1 MTNQE
6 TQLELDFGMLTVAQQ
21 ERVDSFIKN
30 QKEQTLNNIKNSNT
44 IETLLNEG
52 GFIKGVDYENTIKT
66 KIVTGEKEFGYG
78 SDTFKADVTYE
89 MVEGNVYILYKKYDS
104 RENKIVTQRG
114 YVSRNSDK
122 LECSYITSQYRA
134 YKPKS
139 LYEKLLENNSNAQ
152 NEYDSANRE
161 KAVINYTVEKY
172 KTLFPKAEVT
182 VGRDYYKNYRSN
194 YIEFPIVMVKFEKGS
209 YVSFRLGYENDKETV
224 YKKYDAVEAQ
234 LSAIELLNIFN
245 QQ

>member
-21 ERVDSFIKN
+21 ERVDSFIQN
-30 QKEQTLNNIKNSNT
+30 QKNIIQNNIKNSNA

-66 KIVTGEKEFGYG
+66 KIVTEVKEFYCDGN
-78 SDTFKADVTYE
+78 FKTDITYE
-89 MVEGNVYILYKKYDS
+89 TVEGSISILYKKYDP

-114 YVSRNSDK
+114 YISKNSDK
-122 LECSYITSQYRA
+122 LECSCITSQYRA

-139 LYEKLLENNSNAQ
+139 LYEKLVESNSKAQ
-152 NEYDSANRE
+152 NEFDSDNRE
-161 KAVINYTVEKY
+161 RLIVKYTVNKY
-172 KTLFPKAEVT
+172 KNLFPKAEVT

-194 YIEFPIVMVKFEKGS
+194 YIEFPIVMVKFESGS
-209 YVSFRLGYENDKETV
+209 YISFRMGYIIDEEVV
-224 YKKYDAVEAQ
+224 YKKHDAVASQ

>member
-1 MTNQE
+1 MENQE
-6 TQLELDFGMLTVAQQ
+6 QQLVLDFGMLTVAQQ
-21 ERVDSFIKN
+21 ERVDLFIKN
-30 QKEQTLNNIKNSNT
+30 QKEQVSNNIKNSNT

-66 KIVTGEKEFGYG
+66 KIVTEEKVFGYLTDG
-78 SDTFKADVTYE
+78 FKTIVTYE
-89 MVEGNVYILYKKYDS
+89 AVEGNVSILYKKYDS
-104 RENKIVTQRG
+104 RENKIVTQRS
-114 YVSRNSDK
+114 YVGKSSDK
-122 LECSYITSQYRA
+122 LECSSITPQYRA

-194 YIEFPIVMVKFEKGS
+194 YIEFPIVIVKFEKGS
-209 YVSFRLGYENDKETV
+209 YISFRLGYENDKETV

>member
-21 ERVDSFIKN
+21 ERVDLFIKN
-30 QKEQTLNNIKNSNT
+30 QKEQVSNNIKNSNT

-66 KIVTGEKEFGYG
+66 KIVTEEKVFGYLT
-78 SDTFKADVTYE
+78 DAFKADVTYE
-89 MVEGNVYILYKKYDS
+89 MVDGNVSILYKKYDS
-104 RENKIVTQRG
+104 RENKIVTQRC

-122 LECSYITSQYRA
+122 LECSSITPQYRA

-152 NEYDSANRE
+152 NEFDSANRE
-161 KAVINYTVEKY
+161 KLIIKYTVEKY
-172 KTLFPKAEVT
+172 KNLFPKAEIT

-194 YIEFPIVMVKFEKGS
+194 YIEFPIVMVKFESGS
-209 YVSFRLGYENDKETV
+209 YISFRIGFQNDEEVV
-224 YKKYDAVEAQ
+224 YKKHDAVASQ

>member
-6 TQLELDFGMLTVAQQ
+6 TQLELDFGMLTVVQQ
-21 ERVDSFIKN
+21 ERVDLFLQN
-30 QKEQTLNNIKNSNT
+30 QKEQVLNNVKNSNI

-52 GFIKGVDYENTIKT
+52 GFIKGVDYENTVKI
-66 KIVTGEKEFGYG
+66 KIVTEEKEIYYDGG
-78 SDTFKADVTYE
+78 FKTILTYE
-89 MVEGNVYILYKKYDS
+89 KVEGSVSILYKKYDS
-104 RENKIVTQRG
+104 RENKIVTQKS
-114 YVSRNSDK
+114 YVGRESDK
-122 LECSYITSQYRA
+122 LQCSSITPQYRA

-139 LYEKLLENNSNAQ
+139 LYEKLLENNSKAQ

-172 KTLFPKAEVT
+172 KTLFPKAEIT

-194 YIEFPIVMVKFEKGS
+194 YIEFPIVMVKFESGS
-209 YVSFRLGYENDKETV
+209 YISFRMGFKIDEEVV
-224 YKKYDAVEAQ
+224 YKKHDAVASQ

>member
-21 ERVDSFIKN
+21 ERVDSFIQN
-30 QKEQTLNNIKNSNT
+30 QKNIIQNNIKNSNA

-66 KIVTGEKEFGYG
+66 KVVTEEKEFYCDGN
-78 SDTFKADVTYE
+78 FKTDITYE
-89 MVEGNVYILYKKYDS
+89 TVEGSISILYKKYDP

-114 YVSRNSDK
+114 YISKNSDK
-122 LECSYITSQYRA
+122 LECSCITSQYRA

-139 LYEKLLENNSNAQ
+139 LYEKLVESNSKAQ
-152 NEYDSANRE
+152 NEFDSDNRE
-161 KAVINYTVEKY
+161 RLIVKYTVNKY
-172 KTLFPKAEVT
+172 KNLFPKAEVT

-194 YIEFPIVMVKFEKGS
+194 YIEFPIVMVKFESGS
-209 YVSFRLGYENDKETV
+209 YISFRMGYIIDEEVV
-224 YKKYDAVEAQ
+224 YKKHDAVASQ

>member
-21 ERVDSFIKN
+21 ERVDSFIQN
-30 QKEQTLNNIKNSNT
+30 QKNLIQNNIKNSNA

-66 KIVTGEKEFGYG
+66 KVVTEEKEFYCDG
-78 SDTFKADVTYE
+78 SFKTDITYE
-89 MVEGNVYILYKKYDS
+89 TVEGSISILYKKYDP

-114 YVSRNSDK
+114 YISKNSDK
-122 LECSYITSQYRA
+122 LECSCITSQYRA

-139 LYEKLLENNSNAQ
+139 LYEKLLESNSKAQ
-152 NEYDSANRE
+152 NEFDSDNRE
-161 KAVINYTVEKY
+161 RLVVKYTVNKY
-172 KTLFPKAEVT
+172 KNLFPKAEVT
-182 VGRDYYKNYRSN
+182 VGKDYYKNYRSN
-194 YIEFPIVMVKFEKGS
+194 YIEFPIVMVKFESGS
-209 YVSFRLGYENDKETV
+209 YISFRMGYEIDNETV
-224 YKKYDAVEAQ
+224 YKKYDAVASQ
-234 LSAIELLNIFN
+234 LNAIELLNIFN

>member
-6 TQLELDFGMLTVAQQ
+6 TQLELDFGMLTVVQQ
-21 ERVDSFIKN
+21 ERVNSFIKSK
-30 QKEQTLNNIKNSNT
+30 KEFTFNFIKNSND

-52 GFIKGVDYENTIKT
+52 GFIKGIDFENTIKT
-66 KIVTGEKEFGYG
+66 KIITDEVEFGYKT
-78 SDTFKADVTYE
+78 DAFKTTATYE
-89 MVEGNVYILYKKYDS
+89 TVDGNVSILYKKYDS
-104 RENKIVTQRG
+104 RENKIVTQRC

-122 LECSYITSQYRA
+122 LGCSSITPQYRA

-139 LYEKLLENNSNAQ
+139 LYEKLLENNSDAQ

-182 VGRDYYKNYRSN
+182 VGKDYYKNYKSN
-194 YIEFPIVMVKFEKGS
+194 YIDFPIVTVKFEKGS
-209 YVSFRLGYENDKETV
+209 YISFRLGYENDKETI

>member
-21 ERVDSFIKN
+21 ERVDSFIKD
-30 QKEQTLNNIKNSNT
+30 KKFSNRNVIT
-44 IETLLNEG
+44 TSNAIEMLLNEG

-66 KIVTGEKEFGYG
+66 KIVTEEKEFY
-78 SDTFKADVTYE
+78 SDKNFKTIVTYE
-89 MVEGNVYILYKKYDS
+89 AVEGNVSILYKKYDS
-104 RENKIVTQRG
+104 RENKIVTQRS
-114 YVSRNSDK
+114 YVGKSSDK
-122 LECSYITSQYRA
+122 LECSSITPQYRA

-161 KAVINYTVEKY
+161 KAVINYTVKKY

-209 YVSFRLGYENDKETV
+209 YISFRLGYENDKETV

>member
-6 TQLELDFGMLTVAQQ
+6 TQLELDLGMLTVAQQ
-21 ERVDSFIKN
+21 ERVDSFIQN
-30 QKEQTLNNIKNSNT
+30 QKNLIQNKIKNSNA
-44 IETLLNEG
+44 IETLLNDG

-78 SDTFKADVTYE
+78 KDVFKIDITYE
-89 MVEGNVYILYKKYDS
+89 TVDGNISILYKKYDS
-104 RENKIVTQRG
+104 RENKIVTQKSH
-114 YVSRNSDK
+114 VDKESDK
-122 LECSYITSQYRA
+122 LQCSSITPQYRA

-172 KTLFPKAEVT
+172 KILFPKAEIT
-182 VGRDYYKNYRSN
+182 VGRDYYKNYKSN
-194 YIEFPIVMVKFEKGS
+194 YIEFPIVIVKFESGS
-209 YVSFRLGYENDKETV
+209 YISFKLGYENDKEFIH
-224 YKKYDAVEAQ
+224 KKHDAVASQ
-234 LSAIELLNIFN
+234 LNAIELLNIFN

>member
-6 TQLELDFGMLTVAQQ
+6 TQLELDFGMLTVVQQ
-21 ERVDSFIKN
+21 ERVDLFLQN
-30 QKEQTLNNIKNSNT
+30 QKEQVLNNVKNSNI

-52 GFIKGVDYENTIKT
+52 GFIKGVDYENTVKT
-66 KIVTGEKEFGYG
+66 KIVTEEKEIYYDGG
-78 SDTFKADVTYE
+78 FKTILTYE
-89 MVEGNVYILYKKYDS
+89 KVEGSVSILYKKYDS
-104 RENKIVTQRG
+104 RENKIVTQKS
-114 YVSRNSDK
+114 YVGRESDK
-122 LECSYITSQYRA
+122 LQCSSITPQYRA

-139 LYEKLLENNSNAQ
+139 LFEKLLENNSNAQ

-172 KTLFPKAEVT
+172 KTLFPKAEIT

-194 YIEFPIVMVKFEKGS
+194 YIEFPIVMVKFESGS
-209 YVSFRLGYENDKETV
+209 YISFRMGFKIDEEVV
-224 YKKYDAVEAQ
+224 YKKHDAVASQ

>member
-21 ERVDSFIKN
+21 ERVDSFIKSK
-30 QKEQTLNNIKNSNT
+30 KELVFNSVKNSNA

-52 GFIKGVDYENTIKT
+52 GFIKGIDYENTIKT
-66 KIVTGEKEFGYG
+66 KIVTEVKEFYYDGN
-78 SDTFKADVTYE
+78 FKTDITYE
-89 MVEGNVYILYKKYDS
+89 TVDGNISILYKKYDS
-104 RENKIVTQRG
+104 RENKIVTQKS
-114 YVSRNSDK
+114 YVGKESNK
-122 LECSYITSQYRA
+122 LQCSSITPQYRA

-139 LYEKLLENNSNAQ
+139 LYEKLLENNSDAQ
-152 NEYDSANRE
+152 NEFDSANRE
-161 KAVINYTVEKY
+161 KLIIKYTVEKY
-172 KTLFPKAEVT
+172 KNLFPKAEIT

-194 YIEFPIVMVKFEKGS
+194 YIEFPIVMVKFESGS
-209 YVSFRLGYENDKETV
+209 YISFRIGFQNDEEVV
-224 YKKYDAVEAQ
+224 YKKHDAVASQ

>member
-30 QKEQTLNNIKNSNT
+30 QKEQTLNNIKNSNI

-52 GFIKGVDYENTIKT
+52 GFIKGVDYENTTKI

-78 SDTFKADVTYE
+78 SDTFKADITYE
-89 MVEGNVYILYKKYDS
+89 MVDGNVYILYKKFDS

-114 YVSRNSDK
+114 YVSKSSDK
-122 LECSYITSQYRA
+122 LECSYITPQYRA
-134 YKPKS
+134 YKSKS
-139 LYEKLLENNSNAQ
+139 LYEKLLENNSKAQ

-161 KAVINYTVEKY
+161 KSVINYTVEKY

-182 VGRDYYKNYRSN
+182 VGRDYYKNYKSN
-194 YIEFPIVMVKFEKGS
+194 YIEFPIVTVKFEKGS
-209 YVSFRLGYENDKETV
+209 YISFRLGYENDKETV
-224 YKKYDAVEAQ
+224 HKKYDAVGAQ

>member
-21 ERVDSFIKN
+21 ERVDSFIQN
-30 QKEQTLNNIKNSNT
+30 QKNLIQNNIKNSNA

-52 GFIKGVDYENTIKT
+52 GFIKGVDYENTVKT
-66 KIVTGEKEFGYG
+66 KIVTEEKEFYYDG
-78 SDTFKADVTYE
+78 SFKTIVTYE
-89 MVEGNVYILYKKYDS
+89 KVEGNISILYKKYDS

-114 YVSRNSDK
+114 YVSKNSDK
-122 LECSYITSQYRA
+122 LECSYITPQYRA

-139 LYEKLLENNSNAQ
+139 LYEKLLENNSKAQ
-152 NEYDSANRE
+152 NEYDSTNRE

-182 VGRDYYKNYRSN
+182 VGRDYYKNYKSN
-194 YIEFPIVMVKFEKGS
+194 YIEFSIVTVKFEKGS
-209 YVSFRLGYENDKETV
+209 YISFRLGYENDKETV
-224 YKKYDAVEAQ
+224 HKKYDAVEAQ

>member
-21 ERVDSFIKN
+21 ERVDSFIQN
-30 QKEQTLNNIKNSNT
+30 QKNIIQNNIKNSNA

-66 KIVTGEKEFGYG
+66 KIVTEVKEFYCDGN
-78 SDTFKADVTYE
+78 FKTDITYE
-89 MVEGNVYILYKKYDS
+89 TVDGNISILYKKYDS
-104 RENKIVTQRG
+104 RENKIVTQKS
-114 YVSRNSDK
+114 YVSKELNK
-122 LECSYITSQYRA
+122 LQCSSITSQYRA

-161 KAVINYTVEKY
+161 RLVVKYTVNKY
-172 KTLFPKAEVT
+172 KNLFPKAEIT
-182 VGRDYYKNYRSN
+182 LGKDYYRDYRNSYK
-194 YIEFPIVMVKFEKGS
+194 EFPIVMVKFESGS
-209 YVSFRLGYENDKETV
+209 YISFRLGYENDKETIH
-224 YKKYDAVEAQ
+224 KKHDAIASQ

>member
-6 TQLELDFGMLTVAQQ
+6 TQLELDFGMLTFAQQ
-21 ERVDSFIKN
+21 ERVDSFIKSK
-30 QKEQTLNNIKNSNT
+30 KESLLNTVKNSNV

-52 GFIKGVDYENTIKT
+52 GFIKGIDFENTVET
-66 KIVTGEKEFGYG
+66 KIITEEREFGYR
-78 SDTFKADVTYE
+78 DDLFKTIVTYE
-89 MVEGNVYILYKKYDS
+89 AVEGNIYILYKKYDS

-122 LECSYITSQYRA
+122 LECSYITPQYRA

-139 LYEKLLENNSNAQ
+139 LYEKLLENNSKAQ

-172 KTLFPKAEVT
+172 KTLFPKAEIT
-182 VGRDYYKNYRSN
+182 VGKDYYKNYKSN
-194 YIEFPIVMVKFEKGS
+194 YIDFPIVMVKFEKGS
-209 YVSFRLGYENDKETV
+209 YISFRLGYENDKETIH
-224 YKKYDAVEAQ
+224 KKYDVVESQ

>member
-30 QKEQTLNNIKNSNT
+30 QKEQTSNNIKNSNI

-52 GFIKGVDYENTIKT
+52 GFIKGVDYENTTKI

-78 SDTFKADVTYE
+78 SDTFKADITYE
-89 MVEGNVYILYKKYDS
+89 MIEGNIYILYKKFDS

-114 YVSRNSDK
+114 YVSKNSDR

-139 LYEKLLENNSNAQ
+139 LYEKLLENNSKAQ

-182 VGRDYYKNYRSN
+182 VGTDYYKNYKSN
-194 YIEFPIVMVKFEKGS
+194 YIEFSIVTVKFEKGS
-209 YVSFRLGYENDKETV
+209 YISFRLGYENDKETV
-224 YKKYDAVEAQ
+224 HKKYDAVEAQ

>member
-6 TQLELDFGMLTVAQQ
+6 TQLELDFGMLTVVQQ

-30 QKEQTLNNIKNSNT
+30 QKEQTSNNIKNSNT

-52 GFIKGVDYENTIKT
+52 GFIKGIDFENTIKI

-78 SDTFKADVTYE
+78 SDAFKANVTYE

-139 LYEKLLENNSNAQ
+139 LYDKLLESNSKAQ
-152 NEYDSANRE
+152 NEFDSDNRE
-161 KAVINYTVEKY
+161 RLVVKYTVNKY
-172 KTLFPKAEVT
+172 KNLFPKAEVT
-182 VGRDYYKNYRSN
+182 VGKDYYKNYRSN
-194 YIEFPIVMVKFEKGS
+194 HIEFPIVMVKFESGS
-209 YVSFRLGYENDKETV
+209 YISFRMGYEIDNETV
-224 YKKYDAVEAQ
+224 YKKYDAVTSQ

>member
-6 TQLELDFGMLTVAQQ
+6 TQLELDFGMLTVTQQ
-21 ERVDSFIKN
+21 ERVDSFIQN
-30 QKEQTLNNIKNSNT
+30 QKNLIQNNIKNSNA
-44 IETLLNEG
+44 IEILLNEG
-52 GFIKGVDYENTIKT
+52 GFIKGIDYENTIKT
-66 KIVTGEKEFGYG
+66 KIVTEVKEFYCDGN
-78 SDTFKADVTYE
+78 FKTDITYE
-89 MVEGNVYILYKKYDS
+89 TVDGNISILYRKYDS
-104 RENKIVTQRG
+104 RENKIVIQKS
-114 YVSRNSDK
+114 YVGKELNK
-122 LECSYITSQYRA
+122 LQCSSITPQYRA

-139 LYEKLLENNSNAQ
+139 LFEKLLENNSNAQ

-172 KTLFPKAEVT
+172 KTLFPKAEIT

-194 YIEFPIVMVKFEKGS
+194 YIEFPIVMVKFESGS
-209 YVSFRLGYENDKETV
+209 YISFRMGFKIDEEVV
-224 YKKYDAVEAQ
+224 YKKHDAVASQ

>member
-6 TQLELDFGMLTVAQQ
+6 TQLELDFEMLTVAQQ
-21 ERVDSFIKN
+21 ERVDSFIKSK
-30 QKEQTLNNIKNSNT
+30 KELAFNSVKNSNA

-52 GFIKGVDYENTIKT
+52 GFIKGIDFENTIKT
-66 KIVTGEKEFGYG
+66 KIVTGEVEFYCDG
-78 SDTFKADVTYE
+78 SFKTIVTYE
-89 MVEGNVYILYKKYDS
+89 KVEGSVSILYKKYDS
-104 RENKIVTQRG
+104 RENKIVTQKC

-122 LECSYITSQYRA
+122 LECSSITPQYRA

-152 NEYDSANRE
+152 NEFDSANRE
-161 KAVINYTVEKY
+161 KLIIEYTVEKY
-172 KTLFPKAEVT
+172 KNLFPKAEIT

-194 YIEFPIVMVKFEKGS
+194 YIEFPIVMVKFESGS
-209 YVSFRLGYENDKETV
+209 YISFRMGFKIDEEVV
-224 YKKYDAVEAQ
+224 YKKHDAVASQ

>member
-21 ERVDSFIKN
+21 ERVDSFIKD
-30 QKEQTLNNIKNSNT
+30 KKFSNRNVIT
-44 IETLLNEG
+44 TSNAIETLLNEG
-52 GFIKGVDYENTIKT
+52 GFIKGVDYENTVKT
-66 KIVTGEKEFGYG
+66 KIVTEEKEFY
-78 SDTFKADVTYE
+78 SDKNFKTIVTYE
-89 MVEGNVYILYKKYDS
+89 AVEGNVSILYKKYDS
-104 RENKIVTQRG
+104 RENKIVTQRS
-114 YVSRNSDK
+114 YVGKSSDK
-122 LECSYITSQYRA
+122 LECSSITPQYRA

-161 KAVINYTVEKY
+161 KAVINYTVKKY

-209 YVSFRLGYENDKETV
+209 YISFRLGYENDKETV